1 MSTTSIR
8 LNKDQEKEIEEFAN
22 REKVDK
28 STAIRKL
35 VEIGLK
41 ETKLQEAI
49 ENIRKRKWTIWK
61 SASYCNES
69 FRSFLVIMKTN
80 NVVFPISLDEL
91 RNELDDRSY

>member
-1 MSTTSIR
+1 MSTTSFR
-8 LNKDQEKEIEEFAN
+8 LSKDQEKEIEEYAT

-41 ETKLQEAI
+41 ESKLQEAL

-69 FRSFLVIMKTN
+69 FRSFLAIMKTN
-80 NVVFPISLDEL
+80 NVVFPLSLDEL
-91 RNELDDRSY
+91 RIELDD